1 MNKDEMIIDE
11 DEIVESMKTYERARQ
26 ETAREILLQVE
37 RDYVL
42 YPVLTV
48 YEILDRVA
56 ESYGI
61 DWGKIHEYNI

>member
-42 YPVLTV
+42 YPVLTF

-56 ESYGI
+56 ERYGI
-61 DWGKIHEYNI
+61 D